1 MTHPIQL
8 QGQSFQMHFSGALFW
23 VEKSMLLISD
33 VHLGKI
39 SHFRKYGAAVPQN
52 AVQQNFEAM
61 TMAIEF
67 FKPTK
72 VVFLGDLFHSSL
84 NKEWELFENW
94 VNTITSEMILVSG
107 NHDII
112 SPLKY
117 EDIHIKVIS
126 ELVLDS
132 FLLTHHPEERDGF
145 FNFSGHIHPAIKLS
159 GLGRQSVRLP
169 CFYKTE
175 SQMILPAFGEF
186 TGTYTLEPCDGC
198 EVFALLGDSVLPVPI
213 KEVKKKHSFRKKS
226 I

>member
-8 QGQSFQMHFSGALFW
+8 HGQSFQMHFSGALFW
-23 VEKSMLLISD
+23 VEKSILLISD

-39 SHFRKYGAAVPQN
+39 SHFRKYGAAVPQQ
-52 AVQQNFEAM
+52 AIQQNFD
-61 TMAIEF
+61 TLNTVVEF
-67 FKPTK
+67 FKPK
-72 VVFLGDLFHSSL
+72 VITFMGDLFHSSL
-84 NKEWELFENW
+84 NSEWALFEDW
-94 VNTITSEMILVSG
+94 VHSITSEIILVSG

-117 EDIHIKVIS
+117 ENIHIKVIS
-126 ELVLDS
+126 ELVIDS
-132 FLLTHHPEERDGF
+132 FLLTHHPEERNGF
-145 FNFSGHIHPAIKLS
+145 FNFSGHIHPAIKLT

-186 TGTYTLEPCDGC
+186 TGTYTLEPCNGC

-213 KEVKKKHSFRKKS
+213 KEVKRKPNTRK
-226 I
+226 

>member
-8 QGQSFQMHFSGALFW
+8 RNQSFQMHFSGALFW

-39 SHFRKYGAAVPQN
+39 SHFRKYGAAVPQQ
-52 AVQQNFEAM
+52 AIQQNFDTLNSAV
-61 TMAIEF
+61 EF
-67 FKPTK
+67 FTPKTII
-72 VVFLGDLFHSSL
+72 FMGDLFHSSL
-84 NKEWELFENW
+84 NSEWALFEDW
-94 VNTITSEMILVSG
+94 VHSKKIEIILVSG

-126 ELVLDS
+126 ELVIDS
-132 FLLTHHPEERDGF
+132 FLLTHHPEVRDEF

-175 SQMILPAFGEF
+175 FQMILPAFGEF
-186 TGTYTLEPCDGC
+186 TGNHTLEPCDGC
-198 EVFALLGDSVLPVPI
+198 EVYALLGDSVLPVPI
-213 KEVKKKHSFRKKS
+213 KEMKKKRHYRK
-226 I
+226 

>member
-39 SHFRKYGAAVPQN
+39 SHFRKYGAAVPQQ
-52 AVQQNFEAM
+52 AIQQNFD
-61 TMAIEF
+61 TLNTVVEF
-67 FKPTK
+67 FTPKTII
-72 VVFLGDLFHSSL
+72 FMGDLFHSSL
-84 NKEWELFENW
+84 NSEWALFEDW
-94 VNTITSEMILVSG
+94 VRSKKLEIILVSG

-117 EDIHIKVIS
+117 EAIYIKVIS

-186 TGTYTLEPCDGC
+186 TGNYTLEPCDGC
-198 EVFALLGDSVLPVPI
+198 EVFALLSDSVLPVPI
-213 KEVKKKHSFRKKS
+213 KELKKKRYNRK
-226 I
+226 

>member
-8 QGQSFQMHFSGALFW
+8 HGQSFQMHCSGALFW

-39 SHFRKYGAAVPQN
+39 SHFRKYGAAVPQQ
-52 AVQQNFEAM
+52 AIQQNFDTLNTAVD
-61 TMAIEF
+61 F
-67 FKPTK
+67 FKPTTII
-72 VVFLGDLFHSSL
+72 FMGDLFHSSL
-84 NKEWELFENW
+84 NSEWALFEDW
-94 VNTITSEMILVSG
+94 VHSITSEMILVSG

-112 SPLKY
+112 SPIKY

-132 FLLTHHPEERDGF
+132 FFLTHHPEERDGL

-186 TGTYTLEPCDGC
+186 TGNYTLKPCDGC

-213 KEVKKKHSFRKKS
+213 KEVKRKRYIRK
-226 I
+226 